1 MSQKKI
7 KSVKTIKNI
16 TIRFEPEDY
25 QKILSSAKSE
35 NRSIANF
42 IETSMLENI
51 QEKHFIDEFEM
62 QEILS
67 NQELLKN
74 LEQGHKDA
82 KAKRG
87 RFV

>member
-1 MSQKKI
+1 MSQKKV

-25 QKILSSAKSE
+25 QKILLSAKSE

-67 NQELLKN
+67 NQELLKS